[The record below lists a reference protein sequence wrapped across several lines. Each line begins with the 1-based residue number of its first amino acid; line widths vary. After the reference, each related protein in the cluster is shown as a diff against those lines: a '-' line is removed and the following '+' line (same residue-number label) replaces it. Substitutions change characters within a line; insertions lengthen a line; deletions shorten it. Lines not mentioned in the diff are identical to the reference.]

1 MIGFGENNE
10 EFGNIS
16 PALISCE
23 EISNEEGFAKN
34 SLKIKISTWTGIT
47 IQIIFPSYIMH
58 LTRNESYTAWDDYE
72 IRKGTYLVAF
82 SKSRFIDF
90 YDDAIVHTEDYSWP
104 GRGKHFGVYTD
115 SHLIDVIAD
124 SKPIITRL

>member
-1 MIGFGENNE
+1 MIGFGKNNE
-10 EFGNIS
+10 EFGNIP

-23 EISNEEGFAKN
+23 EVSNEKGFAKN
-34 SLKIKISTWTGIT
+34 SLMIKISTWTDIT

-72 IRKGTYLVAF
+72 IRQGNYLVAF
-82 SKSRFIDF
+82 TKSRLIDF
-90 YDDAIVHTEDYSWP
+90 YDNVIIHTEDDSWP

-124 SKPIITRL
+124 SEPIITRL